1 MLVLAIASAS
11 GQGSDL
17 AAGKSDVPSA
27 AKLGLQRDQIKE
39 LVAQFGSD
47 VFQVRESATEKLA
60 SELSE
65 LDLPILK
72 EILAEQQDLETRVRL
87 SGIISKLKQDR
98 LQTQVRDFLR
108 ARDTRQTYGF
118 DGWLSFSKYSG
129 NSRNAKLLFLRLLDR
144 FPELVEK
151 ELESKQQAIEM
162 GRVVGTRLNENNLT
176 GRSAEIEDGLA
187 LLYCMNASED
197 LFSKEFEPLCLFTF
211 RTAPF
216 GSFILESQGRK
227 PLELMLLAWGMKTVD
242 SRRGCLQL
250 FIEKELPQV
259 RELAVDF
266 LQTKSA
272 KVDDD
277 AYLMSLQALYRFGTR
292 DDLKHVI
299 PWLDDDSVC
308 FETQRIVYPDKPVLG
323 PDGSLQPPNP
333 TIEPYTVQRRDAALL
348 TAIRLA
354 GDDQLAFFPML
365 VPHFLRGYQTQS
377 IALPVNANDE
387 RRKRIESWRQSTS
400 NDNPS

>member
-1 MLVLAIASAS
+1 
-11 GQGSDL
+11 
-17 AAGKSDVPSA
+17 
-27 AKLGLQRDQIKE
+27 
-39 LVAQFGSD
+39 
-47 VFQVRESATEKLA
+47 
-60 SELSE
+60 
-65 LDLPILK
+65 
-72 EILAEQQDLETRVRL
+72 
-87 SGIISKLKQDR
+87 
-98 LQTQVRDFLR
+98 LR
-108 ARDTRQTYGF
+108 ARDSRQTYGF

-151 ELESKQQAIEM
+151 ELESKQQAVEM

-176 GRSAEIEDGLA
+176 GRAAEIEDGLA
-187 LLYCMNASED
+187 LLYCMNAAED

-216 GSFILESQGRK
+216 GPFILESQVRK
-227 PLELMLLAWGMKTVD
+227 PLELMLLSWGMKTVD

-277 AYLMSLQALYRFGTR
+277 AYLMSMQALYRFGTR

-299 PWLDDDSVC
+299 PWLKDDSVC
-308 FETQRIVYPDKPVLG
+308 FETQRIVYADKPELA
-323 PDGSLQPPNP
+323 PDGSLRPPNP
-333 TIEPYTVQRRDAALL
+333 TIEPYTVQRRDAAVL

-354 GDDQLAFFPML
+354 GDDQLVFFPML

-387 RRKRIESWRQSTS
+387 RTKRIESWRQTTS
-400 NDNPS
+400 SDNPS